1 MQRTDVEYAVL
12 GAGIMGVSAAFYL
25 NELGHDVMLI
35 DRKAV
40 GEEASGRNAGSLSL
54 QNKPYPIIPLC
65 KGGIRT
71 WKELETEIGG
81 LGFKQSGG
89 FRVAETPEQASFLD
103 EDLAERNRYGL
114 DVERVPA
121 DQVCEMAPYLSTHL
135 TAVNY
140 CAWDSYADARVATQ
154 RIALAASDRG
164 VHVVTHSPVIDLT
177 PLDTHR
183 IAIQTAAAEY
193 ICRKLLVASGIWTK
207 GIAEWLDVSLPIN
220 MRINQMIVTPRL
232 PRIISHMITH
242 ASGNLTL
249 KQVDCGSVLIGG
261 GWPGDGD
268 LERDIK
274 LPRYDSVVGNASV
287 AVRVVPALADVEA
300 VRTWAGLDG
309 RTEDQLPILGPLP
322 GNANVFLAS
331 SCFGGYVAGP
341 YIGKLMAQKMSS
353 GCAEIDLAPFS
364 PGRYSTEGSPQGGE
378 ANCRRSSTY

>member
-1 MQRTDVEYAVL
+1 MHRTDVECAVL

-25 NELGHDVMLI
+25 SELGHDVMLI

-65 KGGIRT
+65 KGGILT
-71 WKELETEIGG
+71 WKELEAEIGG
-81 LGFKQSGG
+81 LGFNQSGG
-89 FRVAETPEQASFLD
+89 FRVAENDEQAAFLD
-103 EDLAERNRYGL
+103 TDLEERNRYGL
-114 DVERVPA
+114 DVGRMPA
-121 DQVCEMAPYLSTHL
+121 EQVHEMAPYLSSHL

-154 RIALAASDRG
+154 RIALAAFARG
-164 VHVVTHSPVIDLT
+164 AQVVTHSPVVNLL
-177 PLDTHR
+177 PLGDKK
-183 IAIQTAAAEY
+183 IALQTEDGEY
-193 ICRKLLVASGIWTK
+193 RCRKLLIASGIWTK
-207 GIAEWLDVSLPIN
+207 HIAEWLGVSLPIN
-220 MRINQMIVTPRL
+220 MRVNQMIVTPRL

-242 ASGNLTL
+242 ATGNLTL
-249 KQVDCGSVLIGG
+249 KQLECGSVLIGG

-274 LPRYDSVVGNASV
+274 LPRYESVVGNSV
-287 AVRVVPALADVEA
+287 VAIRVVPALADAEA

-322 GNANVFLAS
+322 GSSSIFLAS

-341 YIGKLMAQKMSS
+341 YIGKLMAQRMSS
-353 GCAEIDLAPFS
+353 GHAEMDLTPFS
-364 PGRYSTEGSPQGGE
+364 PSRYSSGNNQQGGE
-378 ANCRRSSTY
+378 SNCRPS